1 MKRTFT
7 LIELLVVIAIIAILA
22 AMLLPALATSQEK
35 GRAANC
41 LNNLRQLGIA
51 SKMYA
56 TDTKYLCPTKN
67 DSHSWLKI
75 FTDDG
80 MDKKIFACD
89 SDDEDKTQDEI
100 TYSYGRAEHLFGPY
114 TTADDKTYKAR
125 KEASFK
131 TPAST
136 VNACDASDYKF
147 DVLKSDGS
155 LDTEA
160 NLKKLVN
167 LCHQNQANI
176 LFLDGHTEAT
186 RDITTS
192 SLWKVNSS
200 ISSFTKA
207 K

>member
-56 TDTKYLCPTKN
+56 NDTKYLCPNKN

-75 FTDDG
+75 LANDG

-89 SDDEDKTQDEI
+89 SDDEDKKEDDI
-100 TYSYGRAEHLFGPY
+100 TYSYGRAVHLFGPY
-114 TTADDKTYKAR
+114 TADDKTYKAR

-131 TPAST
+131 TPAGT
-136 VNACDASDYKF
+136 VNACDGSTYSF
-147 DVLKSDGS
+147 DVLNNGS
-155 LDTEA
+155 LETEA

-167 LCHQNQANI
+167 LCHQNQVNI

-192 SLWKVNSS
+192 SLWKVNSG